1 MQGVVFRETLR
12 RSWRGTLGWGLG
24 MFLLG
29 LLITLLVQDADM
41 LKRLNELMQSL
52 PPALLRMVGATDDV
66 LAMATPEGF
75 IGTAFFGRA
84 VIILAIYA
92 VLTGLN
98 ITANEEDQG
107 ILDVV
112 FSLPLPRWRFIVEKF
127 AAYTLLTVVII
138 TLSFF
143 GLALG
148 ARSSAVQVDT
158 GKVLAGC
165 VNLLPGTLL
174 MMAFTGLAG
183 AVFPRRGMA
192 VTVTALF
199 VIGSYLLNFMGQMA
213 SESVFSGLSQL
224 SFFRYY
230 EGGDVMVN
238 GLSWGAVGLL
248 LAVTA
253 ALVGGSLWFFQR
265 RDIGA

>member
-1 MQGVVFRETLR
+1 MQRIVFMETLR

-29 LLITLLVQDADM
+29 LFVTLIVQDADM

-52 PPALLRMVGATDDV
+52 PPALLQMVGASEEV

-75 IGTAFFGRA
+75 IGTTFFGRA
-84 VIILAIYA
+84 VIIMAIYA
-92 VLTGLN
+92 ILTGLN

-127 AAYTLLTVVII
+127 AAYTLLTVLII

-143 GLALG
+143 GLVLG
-148 ARSSAVQVDT
+148 ARSSAVHVNT
-158 GKVLAGC
+158 GKLLAGC

-174 MMAFTGLAG
+174 MIASTGLAG
-183 AVFPRRGMA
+183 AIFPRRSIA
-192 VTVTALF
+192 VAVAALF
-199 VIGSYLLNFMGQMA
+199 VIGSYLLNFLGQMA

-224 SFFRYY
+224 SFFRYF

-238 GLSWGAVGLL
+238 GLSWGGI
-248 LAVTA
+248 A
-253 ALVGGSLWFFQR
+253 ALLVVTVAFVGGSLWFFQR